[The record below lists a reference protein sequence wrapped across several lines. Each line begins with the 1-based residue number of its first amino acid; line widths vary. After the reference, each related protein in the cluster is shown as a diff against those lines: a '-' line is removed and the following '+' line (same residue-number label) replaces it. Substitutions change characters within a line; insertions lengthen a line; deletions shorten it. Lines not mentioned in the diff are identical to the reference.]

1 MTGKN
6 RVVLPALL
14 ALGLISTNA
23 NASDP
28 CASVLCLYGK
38 AVGQGG
44 GSECSSA
51 EKDFFKNVEKK
62 KGKIRWGKTFDLR
75 KNFLN
80 QCSTA
85 DPAAISLIM
94 SKFGRVRG

>member
-44 GSECSSA
+44 GSECRSA
-51 EKDFFKNVEKK
+51 EKDFFNILKIPERISVEEINEV
-62 KGKIRWGKTFDLR
+62 KIYPELF
-75 KNFLN
+75 
-80 QCSTA
+80 
-85 DPAAISLIM
+85 
-94 SKFGRVRG
+94 

>member
-6 RVVLPALL
+6 RVVLSVFL

-23 NASDP
+23 NAADP
-28 CASVLCLYGK
+28 CKSVFCLYGK
-38 AVGQGG
+38 AVGRSGG
-44 GSECSSA
+44 GECSSA
-51 EKDFFKNVEKK
+51 EKDFFNKIEKR
-62 KGKIRWGKTFDLR
+62 KGKIRWSKTVDLR

>member
-1 MTGKN
+1 M
-6 RVVLPALL
+6 P
-14 ALGLISTNA
+14 LIPVNLFF
-23 NASDP
+23 
-28 CASVLCLYGK
+28 VFYGK
-38 AVGQGG
+38 AVGRSG

-51 EKDFFKNVEKK
+51 EKDFFNKIEKK
-62 KGKIRWGKTFDLR
+62 KGKIRWSKTFNLR

-85 DPAAISLIM
+85 DPAAILLIM

>member
-44 GSECSSA
+44 G
-51 EKDFFKNVEKK
+51 
-62 KGKIRWGKTFDLR
+62 FDAR
-75 KNFLN
+75 KAFLN

-85 DPAAISLIM
+85 DPAAISKIM
-94 SKFGRVRG
+94 SKFGRVKG

>member
-14 ALGLISTNA
+14 ALGLISI
-23 NASDP
+23 NASAADP
-28 CASVLCLYGK
+28 CKSVFCLYGK
-38 AVGQGG
+38 AVGSSG

-62 KGKIRWGKTFDLR
+62 KGKIRWSKTFDLR
-75 KNFLN
+75 KGFLN

-94 SKFGRVRG
+94 SKFGKIKG

>member
-38 AVGQGG
+38 A
-44 GSECSSA
+44 
-51 EKDFFKNVEKK
+51 KK
-62 KGKIRWGKTFDLR
+62 KGSIRWSKTFDAR
-75 KNFLN
+75 KAFLN

-85 DPAAISLIM
+85 DPAAISKIM
-94 SKFGRVRG
+94 SKFGKVKG

>member
-44 GSECSSA
+44 GSECRSA
-51 EKDFFKNVEKK
+51 
-62 KGKIRWGKTFDLR
+62 DLI
-75 KNFLN
+75 F
-80 QCSTA
+80 
-85 DPAAISLIM
+85 
-94 SKFGRVRG
+94 

>member
-1 MTGKN
+1 MPLIPVNPFFVFMVKLS
-6 RVVLPALL
+6 VVVE
-14 ALGLISTNA
+14 G
-23 NASDP
+23 
-28 CASVLCLYGK
+28 V
-38 AVGQGG
+38 
-44 GSECSSA
+44 SA
-51 EKDFFKNVEKK
+51 AEDFFKNVEKK

-94 SKFGRVRG
+94 SKFGKIKG

>member
-1 MTGKN
+1 
-6 RVVLPALL
+6 
-14 ALGLISTNA
+14 
-23 NASDP
+23 
-28 CASVLCLYGK
+28 
-38 AVGQGG
+38 
-44 GSECSSA
+44 A

>member
-28 CASVLCLYGK
+28 CAC
-38 AVGQGG
+38 
-44 GSECSSA
+44 
-51 EKDFFKNVEKK
+51 
-62 KGKIRWGKTFDLR
+62 KTFDAR
-75 KNFLN
+75 KAFLN

-85 DPAAISLIM
+85 DPAAISKIM
-94 SKFGRVRG
+94 SKFGKVKG

>member
-1 MTGKN
+1 MTEKN

-14 ALGLISTNA
+14 ALGLISINA
-23 NASDP
+23 NAADP
-28 CASVLCLYGK
+28 CKSVFCLYGK
-38 AVGQGG
+38 AVGSSG

-62 KGKIRWGKTFDLR
+62 KGKIRWSKTFDLR
-75 KNFLN
+75 KGFLN

-94 SKFGRVRG
+94 SKFGKIKG

>member
-6 RVVLPALL
+6 RVVLPVFL

-38 AVGQGG
+38 AVGQG
-44 GSECSSA
+44 
-51 EKDFFKNVEKK
+51 VQRL
-62 KGKIRWGKTFDLR
+62 ILLLYR
-75 KNFLN
+75 K
-80 QCSTA
+80 S
-85 DPAAISLIM
+85 
-94 SKFGRVRG
+94 

>member
-1 MTGKN
+1 MAKREKFLPEQGKIVFIKAQNEVKNDWKN

-44 GSECSSA
+44 GSECRSA
-51 EKDFFKNVEKK
+51 EKDF
-62 KGKIRWGKTFDLR
+62 
-75 KNFLN
+75 
-80 QCSTA
+80 
-85 DPAAISLIM
+85 LI
-94 SKFGRVRG
+94 F

>member
-1 MTGKN
+1 MKKLSG
-6 RVVLPALL
+6 ACLL
-14 ALGLISTNA
+14 SLFILFTFSPV
-23 NASDP
+23 ASAADP
-28 CASVLCLYGK
+28 CKSVFCLYGK
-38 AVGQGG
+38 AVGSSG